1 MANILVVDDD
11 RDVAG
16 TIERTLQR
24 RNHQVTVAYSGAKAL
39 ELIRDQRPDLVVLDI
54 MMPRM
59 DGIEVCERIRSL
71 PDTASLPILFLT
83 ARSKIE
89 DKVEGFEAGADDYLT
104 KPFDLRELELRVRAL
119 LRRSM
124 PSEAPKVVLQV
135 GALSLDPRT
144 FKLEVD
150 GKVLLLTPV
159 EFELLYYLMGNAGE
173 VISTERL
180 LQEVWEY
187 PPGTGD
193 PNLVRAH
200 IKNLRSKIEP
210 LPGDPT
216 YIRTISRHGYIIT
229 GK

>member
-1 MANILVVDDD
+1 MARILVVDDD

-16 TIERTLQR
+16 TIERTLR
-24 RNHQVTVAYSGAKAL
+24 RRDHEIVVAYSGAQAL
-39 ELIRDQRPDLVVLDI
+39 EKIQKQCPDLVVLDI

-59 DGIEVCERIRSL
+59 DGIEVCQRIRAL
-71 PDTASLPILFLT
+71 PNVATVPILFLT
-83 ARSKIE
+83 AKSKIE
-89 DKVEGFEAGADDYLT
+89 DKIGGFEAGADDYLT

-124 PSEAPKVVLQV
+124 PTEAPKAPLEI
-135 GALSLDPRT
+135 GPLSLDPRT
-144 FKLEVD
+144 FKLNVN
-150 GKVLLLTPV
+150 GHVLLLTPV
-159 EFELLYYLMGNAGE
+159 EFELLHYLMKHAGE

-200 IKNLRSKIEP
+200 IKNIRAKIEP
-210 LPGDPT
+210 SPADPI
-216 YIRTISRHGYIIT
+216 YIKTISRHGYIVAA
-229 GK
+229 

>member
-1 MANILVVDDD
+1 MARILVVDDD

-16 TIERTLQR
+16 TVERTLR
-24 RNHQVTVAYSGAKAL
+24 RKAHEVVVAYGGAQAL
-39 ELIRDQRPDLVVLDI
+39 QLIKQQCPDLVVLDI

-59 DGIEVCERIRSL
+59 DGIEVCQRIRTL
-71 PDTASLPILFLT
+71 PNVASVPILFLT
-83 ARSKIE
+83 AKGKIE
-89 DKVEGFEAGADDYLT
+89 NKIEGFEAGADDYLT

-124 PSEAPKVVLQV
+124 PSEAPKASLEV
-135 GALSLDPRT
+135 GALALDPRT
-144 FKLEVD
+144 FKLNVD
-150 GKVLLLTPV
+150 GHVLLLTPV
-159 EFELLYYLMGNAGE
+159 EFELLYYLMKHAGE

-200 IKNLRSKIEP
+200 IKNLRAKIEP
-210 LPGDPT
+210 SPTDPT
-216 YIRTISRHGYIIT
+216 YIKTISRHGYIVAA
-229 GK
+229 